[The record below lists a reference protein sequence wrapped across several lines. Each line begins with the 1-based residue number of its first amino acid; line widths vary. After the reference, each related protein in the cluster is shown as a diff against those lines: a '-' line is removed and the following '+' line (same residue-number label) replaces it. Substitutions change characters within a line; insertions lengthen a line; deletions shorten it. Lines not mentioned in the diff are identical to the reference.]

1 MSTISQLITNFLEYL
16 EIEKGRSEAT
26 LKNYDFYLRRFSSW
40 AKNPSPNKI
49 NADVVRK
56 YRLWLNRYENPKSN
70 QQLNPKT
77 QNYHLI
83 ALRSFLKY
91 LARQDIESLAPEKIE
106 LAQQEMREVDF
117 LDTDDLQHLLD
128 APLESDSRDIIK
140 LRDKAILEL
149 LFSTGLRVSEL
160 TNLNRESINLKKDE
174 FTIRGKGKKLRIV
187 FLSDTAKQAIK
198 NYLENR
204 QDIEP
209 ALFVAHDRAKKSK
222 NREEQKEHNI
232 TPRSIQ
238 RIVEKYSKQAGIT
251 KEITPHTLRHTFA
264 TDLLSN
270 GADIRAVQ
278 SMLGHKNITTTQ
290 IYTHV
295 TNKQLKDVH
304 KAFHGKTIKN

>member
-91 LARQDIESLAPEKIE
+91 LARQDIQSLAPEKIE

>member
-1 MSTISQLITNFLEYL
+1 
-16 EIEKGRSEAT
+16 
-26 LKNYDFYLRRFSSW
+26 
-40 AKNPSPNKI
+40 
-49 NADVVRK
+49 
-56 YRLWLNRYENPKSN
+56 
-70 QQLNPKT
+70 
-77 QNYHLI
+77 
-83 ALRSFLKY
+83 
-91 LARQDIESLAPEKIE
+91 
-106 LAQQEMREVDF
+106 
-117 LDTDDLQHLLD
+117 LLD
-128 APLESDSRDIIK
+128 APLESNSRDIIK

-174 FTIRGKGKKLRIV
+174 FTIRGKGKKLRVV